1 MTPPQPIRLQSP
13 LVIGLIGLIA
23 VVVILVPVASLGLR
37 VPWDRIG
44 EYLAKPEIWDMLKLS
59 FTAAFQSMLLA
70 MVLGTG
76 LALWVQQLG
85 RGSGVIRLFIY
96 LPLAMPPVVG
106 GLALT
111 AAIGRRGYLS
121 PLLDAID
128 FHFAFAFPGVIA
140 AQCFVA
146 LPFVVVAVDSA
157 LRQLDQE
164 ILASAASIGL
174 SRWEVLRKITIPS
187 IAPAL
192 ATGAGL
198 AFARSLGEFGTTLT
212 FAGSQPGVTRTMPLG
227 IYLEREVDTDGAY
240 VLSAILIAMAIVC
253 LALAGLPSLLQ
264 RSYQAQ
270 ARELHSM
277 DYEKLRALTAPDNAP
292 ALSVTADGETT
303 EFTPRAIT
311 TIVGSNGSGKTTLM
325 SRIAG
330 RLTGAEISANQ
341 DDIVLL
347 TQRPGLPPQATA
359 NQAIAMVTRDKQRAT
374 QLLEAAGLRE
384 LNDVPV
390 PALSGGQ
397 AAQVAFVRALAAR
410 PAILILDEPLAAID
424 VESASKWRR
433 FLRATRRDRTTL
445 LVTHNALDIA
455 GLADDMVVMNSGRVI
470 AHGAAADLLD
480 VPPTGFV
487 ASIAGLNRVEG
498 TVEDATATET
508 IVSCGSTT
516 ITGDA
521 TDLRA
526 GDTVAVTFKPSDMHL
541 TSEAS
546 TGVNHWSTKVIAV
559 EAASMAGARLSLDMG
574 GHTITV
580 PVSRQVA
587 LGIDTGN
594 TVSYSVAK
602 DKISVNQAPH
612 QHPEIRS

>member
-1 MTPPQPIRLQSP
+1 MTPPQPIRLKSP

-37 VPWDRIG
+37 VPWNRIG

-59 FTAAFQSMLLA
+59 LAAAFQSMLLA

-85 RGSGVIRLFIY
+85 RGSGVIRLLIY

-121 PLLDAID
+121 PILDAID

-157 LRQLDQE
+157 LRQLDEE
-164 ILASAASIGL
+164 IVASAASVGL
-174 SRWEVLRKITIPS
+174 SRWEILRKITIPS

-253 LALAGLPSLLQ
+253 LTLAGLPSLLQ
-264 RSYQAQ
+264 RSYRAQ
-270 ARELHSM
+270 ARALHNM
-277 DYEKLRALTAPDNAP
+277 DYEKLSALTAPDHAS
-292 ALSVTADGETT
+292 ALSVTADGRTT
-303 EFTPRAIT
+303 AFTPRAIT
-311 TIVGSNGSGKTTLM
+311 AIVGSNGSGKTTLM
-325 SRIAG
+325 KRIAG
-330 RLTGAEISANQ
+330 RLTGAQITANQ
-341 DDIVLL
+341 DEIVLL
-347 TQRPGLPPQATA
+347 TQHPGLPPRATA
-359 NQAIAMVTRDKQRAT
+359 TQAIAMVTRDKQQAT
-374 QLLEAAGLRE
+374 ELLEAAGLRE

-397 AAQVAFVRALAAR
+397 AAQVALVRALAAR
-410 PAILILDEPLAAID
+410 PTILLLDEPLAAID

-433 FLRATRRDRTTL
+433 FLRATRRHHTTL
-445 LVTHNALDIA
+445 LVTHNVLDIA

-470 AHGAAADLLD
+470 AHGPAANLLD
-480 VPPTGFV
+480 APPTNHV
-487 ASIAGLNRVEG
+487 ATIAGLNRVEG
-498 TVEDATATET
+498 TVTKATATET
-508 IVSCGSTT
+508 VVSCGNTT
-516 ITGDA
+516 ITGCADE
-521 TDLRA
+521 LRA
-526 GDTVAVTFKPSDMHL
+526 DDKVVVTFKPSDVQL
-541 TSEAS
+541 TPNGS
-546 TGVNHWSTKVIAV
+546 TELNHWSTTVIAV
-559 EAASMAGARLSLDMG
+559 EATTMADARLSLDMG

-580 PVSRQVA
+580 PVSRETA
-587 LGIDTGN
+587 LDIDVGD
-594 TVSYSVAK
+594 TVSFSVAK
-602 DKISVNQAPH
+602 HKISVNQAPQ
-612 QHPEIRS
+612 QHSKIRS

>member
-1 MTPPQPIRLQSP
+1 MTPPQPIRLKSP
-13 LVIGLIGLIA
+13 LVIGLTGLIA

-37 VPWDRIG
+37 VPWNRIG

-59 FTAAFQSMLLA
+59 LTAAFQSMLLA

-111 AAIGRRGYLS
+111 AAIGRRGYLA
-121 PLLDAID
+121 PFLDAID

-164 ILASAASIGL
+164 ILASAASVGL

-240 VLSAILIAMAIVC
+240 VLSAILIAMAILC

-264 RSYQAQ
+264 RSYRAQ

-277 DYEKLRALTAPDNAP
+277 DYEKLSSLTAPGKAP
-292 ALSVTADGETT
+292 TLSVTADGETT

-311 TIVGSNGSGKTTLM
+311 AIVGSNGSGKSTLM
-325 SRIAG
+325 GRIAG
-330 RLTGAEISANQ
+330 RLTGAEVTADQNE
-341 DDIVLL
+341 IVLL
-347 TQRPGLPPQATA
+347 TQRPGLPPRATA

-374 QLLEAAGLRE
+374 ELLEAAGLRE

-397 AAQVAFVRALAAR
+397 AAQVALVRALAAR
-410 PAILILDEPLAAID
+410 PTILILDEPLAAID

-455 GLADDMVVMNSGRVI
+455 GLADDMVVMNSGRVT
-470 AHGAAADLLD
+470 AHGPAADLLD

-487 ASIAGLNRVEG
+487 ANIAGLNRVEG
-498 TVEDATATET
+498 TVTET
-508 IVSCGSTT
+508 TANRDHRC
-516 ITGDA
+516 
-521 TDLRA
+521 LREY
-526 GDTVAVTFKPSDMHL
+526 H
-541 TSEAS
+541 
-546 TGVNHWSTKVIAV
+546 HHRR
-559 EAASMAGARLSLDMG
+559 ARRS
-574 GHTITV
+574 
-580 PVSRQVA
+580 PRRQ
-587 LGIDTGN
+587 
-594 TVSYSVAK
+594 
-602 DKISVNQAPH
+602 
-612 QHPEIRS
+612 